1 MGSGRG
7 APAKGWGGDT
17 ARRRFIGGGRGSFVA
32 RPPSFRHAVVTE
44 VAPAPF
50 RGERFSRKVRRE
62 ALQPEKLEERL
73 PRPALAVD
81 EQIFEGD
88 CMYER
93 VALREAECPREAR
106 PCGRPVTIITGGRS
120 STATA
125 AAIRRTH
132 AQMRRILTI
141 NDVQRVATSCVDRV
155 KLLCRGFHDNAGGR
169 QSQK

>member
-1 MGSGRG
+1 M
-7 APAKGWGGDT
+7 
-17 ARRRFIGGGRGSFVA
+17 VA
-32 RPPSFRHAVVTE
+32 E

-62 ALQPEKLEERL
+62 ALEPEKLEERL

-81 EQIFEGD
+81 KEILERDRMDEG
-88 CMYER
+88 
-93 VALREAECPREAR
+93 VALRDAELPREAVP

-120 STATA
+120 SSATA

-155 KLLCRGFHDNAGGR
+155 KLLMQGVSRQCRRPAIPEMI
-169 QSQK
+169 